1 MINVNIRTQRT
12 AGEASLFTYLRIGEK
27 NYAID
32 LHLMV
37 DVSHWRE
44 VSTGRKKMENFLDR
58 MGYSQRLV
66 EIEFG
71 IKELKRK
78 EKYTI
83 DEVKR
88 LVQDIVLKEKR
99 EKFLEHKRIGK
110 EIREQESKSIKTYL
124 VNFVNQMEMGEART
138 NRGERYTVQSIKQWK
153 QFRRVFL
160 DFYTSHPFGWD
171 EIDKHTVNRFLTY
184 LERCDYMKKTRDKY
198 LKLFKQ
204 IISDAENAGFHANRV
219 AKNLITRLHVK
230 ESDKTKEIYLTK
242 EELEAMYEMKLEGT
256 EEIVRDM
263 FLIGCYTAQRF
274 SDFSSI
280 HASCIGVTAKGVR
293 VIRMEQQKTGNRV
306 VIPIMDDKLET
317 LLKKYDYNMPEI
329 TDQAFNRVIK
339 DIGEKL
345 SKSVP
350 SLAKT
355 ERTLL
360 KKQEKLA
367 EKRNQCSFERDSQGN
382 VLKPRWQLI
391 STHTARRSGITNMY
405 LSQRYT
411 IPQMMSVSGH
421 REERTFKEYVKLS
434 LDELAEVVAMSSTDG
449 LF

>member
-1 MINVNIRTQRT
+1 MINVNIRTQRA

-44 VSTGRKKMENFLDR
+44 VSTGRKKIENFLDR
-58 MGYSQRLV
+58 IGYSQRLV

-71 IKELKRK
+71 IKELKR
-78 EKYTI
+78 ENRYTI

-99 EKFLEHKRIGK
+99 EQYLENKRIGR
-110 EIREQESKSIKTYL
+110 EIREQESKSIKTYIIH
-124 VNFVNQMEMGEART
+124 FVDQMETGDVRT
-138 NRGERYTVQSIKQWK
+138 NRGELYTPQSIKVWK

-160 DFYTSHPFGWD
+160 DFYTSHSFGWD
-171 EIDKHTVNRFLTY
+171 EIDKHLINRFLTY

-204 IISDAENAGFHANRV
+204 IISDAEKAGFHTNHT
-219 AKNLITRLHVK
+219 AKNLITRLNVK

-242 EELEAMYEMKLEGT
+242 DELEAMYAMKLDGT

-263 FLIGCYTAQRF
+263 FLIGCYTSQRF

-280 HASCIGVTAKGVR
+280 HESCIGETAKGVR
-293 VIRMEQQKTGNRV
+293 VIRMEQQKTGNKV
-306 VIPIMDDKLET
+306 VIPIVDDKLET
-317 LLKKYDYNMPEI
+317 LLKKYNYNMPEI

-345 SKSVP
+345 SHTIP

-360 KKQEKLA
+360 KKQEKQA

-405 LSQRYT
+405 LSQKYT

-421 REERTFKEYVKLS
+421 KEERTFKEYVKLS